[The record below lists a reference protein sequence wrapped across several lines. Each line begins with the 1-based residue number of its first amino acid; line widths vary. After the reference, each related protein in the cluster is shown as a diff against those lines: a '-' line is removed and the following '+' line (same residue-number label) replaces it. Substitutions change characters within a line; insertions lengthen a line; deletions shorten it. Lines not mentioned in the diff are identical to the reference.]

1 MPSLRLT
8 APGHPPTVYH
18 LFKKITS
25 LGSGPDNDLVL
36 PDPLVVDGFAIH
48 FDGQMYTVLA
58 PKRQEFVVNGK
69 KRGKHKL
76 THEDKL
82 VIGSCELRFA
92 MMEDVAAVEGEAAE
106 TVADLDA
113 YTKLYEFSD
122 RLMHVRDLSEL
133 LDALMDAVI
142 VITNA
147 DKGFLILAEGDTLDI
162 KVARNLNRENIAD
175 AVSQLSD
182 SIIAKV
188 VRSRK
193 PVIISDAMHDDE
205 FGAAKSVMQLRVS
218 SVICVPLLDRG
229 RLLGLIY
236 VGNDSIRELF
246 EQDTLRVLTVFSS
259 QASLIVA
266 NALLLDELRVDN
278 KRLNERLEQYR
289 FGEIVGTSPP
299 MQQVFRKVEKIAP
312 TDISVM
318 ITGETGTGKELIARE
333 IHNRSPRAQKPF
345 IVINCGA
352 IPENLLESELFGHVK
367 GAFTGAVSNKQGKFQ
382 AADGGTLFLDEIGEM
397 PIELQ
402 VKLLRAIQE
411 KVVIRV
417 GDTRTEVVDIRILA
431 ATNRELE
438 KEIAAGRFRED
449 LYYRLNVVAVE
460 LPPLRVRG
468 DDLLVIARYLLSRYS
483 REYDVK
489 VKGLS
494 PNAAVAIRKHNWP
507 GNIRE
512 LENRIKK
519 AIVLCESTVIGPD
532 DLGLTGDVLPQIL
545 TLADAKEKFQRD
557 YINEIL
563 ALNNGN
569 RTKTA
574 RDLGVDPR
582 TVFRHLEKESDDGLG
597 GSDVPLDVT

>member
-8 APGHPPTVYH
+8 APGQSPTVYH
-18 LFKKITS
+18 LHKKITS
-25 LGSGPDNDLVL
+25 IGSGPDNDIVL
-36 PDPLVVDGFAIH
+36 PDPLVPDGFAVH
-48 FDGQMYTVLA
+48 FDGQTYTVFA
-58 PKRQEFVVNGK
+58 PKKTEFVVNGK
-69 KRGKHKL
+69 KRSKHKL
-76 THEDKL
+76 THDERV
-82 VIGSCELRFA
+82 VIGSCDLRFQMVDEA
-92 MMEDVAAVEGEAAE
+92 QAVPEEEAAN
-106 TVADLDA
+106 TIADLDA

-122 RLMHVRDLSEL
+122 KLMHTRDLTEL
-133 LDALMDAVI
+133 LEALMDAVI
-142 VITNA
+142 QITNA
-147 DKGFLILAEGDTLDI
+147 DKGFLILLEGETLDV

-175 AVSQLSD
+175 AVTQLSD

-193 PVIISDAMHDDE
+193 PVIVSDAMSDDE
-205 FGAAKSVMQLRVS
+205 FAGAKSVMHLKVS

-229 RLLGLIY
+229 RLLGIIY
-236 VGNDSIRELF
+236 VGNDSIRDLF
-246 EQDTLRVLTVFSS
+246 QETTLRVLTVFAS
-259 QASLIVA
+259 QAALIVA
-266 NALLLDELRVDN
+266 NALHMNELRHDN
-278 KRLNERLEQYR
+278 RRLNERLEQYR

-312 TDISVM
+312 TDISVL

-333 IHNRSPRAQKPF
+333 IHNRSPRAGKPF
-345 IVINCGA
+345 VTINCGA

-367 GAFTGAVSNKQGKFQ
+367 GAFTGAVANKQGKFQ

-411 KVVIRV
+411 KVVYRV
-417 GDTRTEVVDIRILA
+417 GDTRPEAVDIRILA
-431 ATNRELE
+431 ATNRDLE
-438 KEIAAGRFRED
+438 KEIAGGRFRED
-449 LYYRLNVVAVE
+449 LYYRLNVVNLE

-468 DDLLVIARYLLSRYS
+468 DDVLVIARYLLARYS
-483 REYDVK
+483 REYDAK

-494 PNAAVAIRKHNWP
+494 PNAAVAIRKHAWP

-545 TLADAKEKFQRD
+545 TLAEAKEKFQRE
-557 YINEIL
+557 YINEVL

-582 TVFRHLEKESDDGLG
+582 TVFRHLEKESDDGEQPP
-597 GSDVPLDVT
+597 SDPL

>member
-8 APGHPPTVYH
+8 APGHPPTVFH
-18 LFKKITS
+18 LHKKITS
-25 LGSGPDNDLVL
+25 VGSGPDNDIVL
-36 PDPLVVDGFAIH
+36 PDPLVPDGYAIH
-48 FDGQMYTVLA
+48 FDGQTYTVFA
-58 PKRQEFVVNGK
+58 PKKTEFVVNGK
-69 KRGKHKL
+69 KRSKHKL
-76 THEDKL
+76 SHDERLT
-82 VIGSCELRFA
+82 IGSVELKFA
-92 MMEDVAAVEGEAAE
+92 MVDDAPPVEAEAAN
-106 TVADLDA
+106 TIADLDA
-113 YTKLYEFSD
+113 YTKLFEFSD

-133 LDALMDAVI
+133 LESLMDAVI
-142 VITNA
+142 EITNA
-147 DKGFLILAEGDTLDI
+147 DKGFLILLEGETLDV

-193 PVIISDAMHDDE
+193 PVIVSDAMSDDE
-205 FGAAKSVMQLRVS
+205 FGSAKSVMHLKVS

-236 VGNDSIRELF
+236 VGNDSIRDLF
-246 EQDTLRVLTVFSS
+246 QEQTLRVLTVFSS

-266 NALLLDELRVDN
+266 NALLLNELRVDN
-278 KRLNERLEQYR
+278 RRLAERLEQYR

-299 MQQVFRKVEKIAP
+299 MQSVFRKVEKIAP
-312 TDISVM
+312 TDISVL

-333 IHNRSPRAQKPF
+333 IHNRSPRAGKPF
-345 IVINCGA
+345 VTINCGA
-352 IPENLLESELFGHVK
+352 IPENLLESELFGHIK
-367 GAFTGAVSNKQGKFQ
+367 GAFTGAVANKQGKFQ

-411 KVVIRV
+411 KVVYRV
-417 GDTRTEVVDIRILA
+417 GDTRPETVDIRILA
-431 ATNRELE
+431 ATNRDLE

-449 LYYRLNVVAVE
+449 LFYRLNVVNVH
-460 LPPLRVRG
+460 LPPLRDRGEDIVVLARYMVGRYAPEYGNTVRG
-468 DDLLVIARYLLSRYS
+468 LT
-483 REYDVK
+483 
-489 VKGLS
+489 
-494 PNAAVAIRKHNWP
+494 PNAIAAIKRHRWP

-519 AIVLCESTVIGPD
+519 AVVLADKALLGPEDLDLSPD
-532 DLGLTGDVLPQIL
+532 DLPPILP
-545 TLADAKEKFQRD
+545 LAEAKEKFQRD

-563 ALNNGN
+563 TLNNGN

-582 TVFRHLEKESDDGLG
+582 TIFRHLEKEDGGDDPLLSGN
-597 GSDVPLDVT
+597 GSH

>member
-18 LFKKITS
+18 LHKKITS
-25 LGSGPDNDLVL
+25 IGSGPDNDIVL
-36 PDPLVVDGFAIH
+36 PDPLVQDGYALH
-48 FDGQMYTVLA
+48 FDGQTYTVFA
-58 PKRQEFVVNGK
+58 PKKTEFSVNGK
-69 KRGKHKL
+69 KRSKHKL
-76 THEDKL
+76 THDERI
-82 VIGSCELRFA
+82 VIGSCDLRFTMVDEA
-92 MMEDVAAVEGEAAE
+92 QAVPEEEAAN
-106 TVADLDA
+106 TIADLDA

-122 RLMHVRDLSEL
+122 KLMHTRDLTEL

-142 VITNA
+142 LITNA
-147 DKGFLILAEGDTLDI
+147 DKGFLILLEGETLDV

-193 PVIISDAMHDDE
+193 PVIVSDAMSDDE
-205 FGAAKSVMQLRVS
+205 FAGAKSVMHLKVS

-229 RLLGLIY
+229 RLLGIIY
-236 VGNDSIRELF
+236 VGNDAIRDLF
-246 EQDTLRVLTVFSS
+246 QETTLRVLTVFAS
-259 QASLIVA
+259 QAALIVA
-266 NALLLDELRVDN
+266 NALHMNELRHDN
-278 KRLNERLEQYR
+278 RRLSERLEQYR

-299 MQQVFRKVEKIAP
+299 MQAVFRKVEKIAP
-312 TDISVM
+312 TDISVL

-333 IHNRSPRAQKPF
+333 IHNRSPRAGKPF
-345 IVINCGA
+345 ITINCGA

-367 GAFTGAVSNKQGKFQ
+367 GAFTGAVANKQGKFQ

-411 KVVIRV
+411 KVVFRV
-417 GDTRTEVVDIRILA
+417 GDTRPETVDIRILA
-431 ATNRELE
+431 ATNRDLE
-438 KEIAAGRFRED
+438 KEIAGGRFRED
-449 LYYRLNVVAVE
+449 LYYRLNVVNLE

-468 DDLLVIARYLLSRYS
+468 DDVLVIARYLLARYA
-483 REYDVK
+483 REYDAK

-532 DLGLTGDVLPQIL
+532 DLGLTADVLPQIL
-545 TLADAKEKFQRD
+545 TLAEAKEKFQRD
-557 YINEIL
+557 YINEVL

-582 TVFRHLEKESDDGLG
+582 TVFRHLEKEGGEAGDGAPDA
-597 GSDVPLDVT
+597 S

>member
-1 MPSLRLT
+1 MPSLRMT
-8 APGHPPTVYH
+8 APGQPPTVFNLH
-18 LFKKITS
+18 KKITS
-25 LGSGPDNDLVL
+25 LGSGPDNDIVL
-36 PDPLVVDGFAIH
+36 PDPLVTDGYAVH
-48 FDGQMYTVLA
+48 FDGQMYTVFA
-58 PKRQEFVVNGK
+58 PKKTEFVVNGK
-69 KRGKHKL
+69 KRSKHKL
-76 THEDKL
+76 THDERL
-82 VIGSCELRFA
+82 MIGSVELRFA
-92 MMEDVAAVEGEAAE
+92 MVDEHAPVEEEAAN
-106 TVADLDA
+106 TIADMDA
-113 YTKLYEFSD
+113 YQKLYEFSEK
-122 RLMHVRDLSEL
+122 LIHQRDLGEL

-142 VITNA
+142 QITNA
-147 DKGFLILAEGDTLDI
+147 DKGFLILLEGETLDV
-162 KVARNLNRENIAD
+162 KVARNLKAENIAD
-175 AVSQLSD
+175 AVTQLSD

-188 VRSRK
+188 VRTRK
-193 PVIISDAMHDDE
+193 PVIVSDALRDDE
-205 FGAAKSVMQLRVS
+205 FSSSKSVMHLKVS

-229 RLLGLIY
+229 RLLGIIY
-236 VGNDSIRELF
+236 VGNDSIRDLF
-246 EQDTLRVLTVFSS
+246 QTDTLRVLSVFAS

-266 NALLLDELRVDN
+266 NALLMNELRHDN
-278 KRLNERLEQYR
+278 RRLNERLEQYR

-299 MQQVFRKVEKIAP
+299 MQAVFRKVEKIAA
-312 TDISVM
+312 TDISVL

-333 IHNRSPRAQKPF
+333 VHNRSPRVGKPF
-345 IVINCGA
+345 VTINCGA

-367 GAFTGAVSNKQGKFQ
+367 GAFTGAVANKQGKFQ

-411 KVVIRV
+411 KVVYRV
-417 GDTRTEVVDIRILA
+417 GDTRPETCDIRILA

-449 LYYRLNVVAVE
+449 LYYRLNVVNVE

-468 DDLLVIARYLLSRYS
+468 DDVLVIARYLLSRYS

-494 PNAAVAIRKHNWP
+494 PNAAVGIRKHNWP

-519 AIVLCESTVIGPD
+519 AIVLCESSVIGPD
-532 DLGLTGDVLPQIL
+532 DLGLTSDVLPHIL
-545 TLADAKEKFQRD
+545 TLAEAKDKFQRE
-557 YINEIL
+557 YINEVL

-582 TVFRHLEKESDDGLG
+582 TVFRHLEKEGDDTP
-597 GSDVPLDVT
+597 GSADVT